1 MIHFVQVYKYVLSQ
15 QKMLDKSS
23 EMVYNIYRG

>member
-15 QKMLDKSS
+15 QKTLDKYAG
-23 EMVYNIYRG
+23 MVYNNYRG